1 MTATQ
6 RTAADLQ
13 RYDGALRVSV
23 ADGRLTDLHFTPPM
37 RLFRPHG
44 ESGEPRTVVIANVA
58 GGVVGGDRLSVS
70 IDIGPGEALLATTQA
85 AEKVYRSAGA
95 EAELVN
101 RFSVAEGAEL
111 EMLSSGT
118 ILFDGARLARST
130 EIDVVAGGR
139 AAYAETVVFGRIAR
153 GEVFATGALRDRIRL
168 RRDGRLL
175 WADDFALA
183 DDIQGL
189 TAARA
194 GLDGARALS
203 TLLLVGAGAS
213 AAVGIARDL
222 PAPEQVRVGVSALAD
237 DLVVVRVLARDAAA
251 GRTVLGDLWSASRA
265 AWLGRPARMPV
276 IWSV

>member
-6 RTAADLQ
+6 RTAADLE

-23 ADGRLTDLHFTPPM
+23 ANGRLTDLHFTPPM

-70 IDIGPGEALLATTQA
+70 IDVGADEALLATTQA

-130 EIDVVAGGR
+130 EIDVAAGGR